1 MCDQEFEL
9 THVVD
14 REPCPKCREEG
25 TMTVMVIALLADTM
39 KKVMALLLYLRLLR

>member
-25 TMTVMVIALLADTM
+25 NDRSGDNLKIQ
-39 KKVMALLLYLRLLR
+39 